1 MSTNAMKS
9 DENRPESHLTEAF
22 FTSDLPDTCKTDS
35 VSKPRMES
43 PPITPIITNGN
54 DPNEISMRSA
64 VNGRPPMK

>member
-1 MSTNAMKS
+1 MKS
-9 DENRPESHLTEAF
+9 DENRPESYLTEAF

-54 DPNEISMRSA
+54 DPNEITNRST
-64 VNGRPPMK
+64 VIERPPMK